1 MCFYLKPEIGDSWIL
16 SDAEMDVVDDKCHRL
31 GCMVLVEDAQVAQF
45 EINTVQR
52 ITEGARGIGIG
63 QRLIVIREKRQASP
77 GSKLQTHC
85 YYNPVLLAENPPCS
99 LKLKVTSL
107 NPTTDWT
114 WRGFERF
121 YSEHSLNRTYAAA
134 QASQ

>member
-1 MCFYLKPEIGDSWIL
+1 MGYKSTCIL
-16 SDAEMDVVDDKCHRL
+16 LLLIATVTAYTDITMTNCP
-31 GCMVLVEDAQVAQF
+31 AQF

-52 ITEGARGIGIG
+52 ITEGARGILIG

-107 NPTTDWT
+107 TPTTDWT

-121 YSEHSLNRTYAAA
+121 CSEHSLNRTYAAA

>member
-16 SDAEMDVVDDKCHRL
+16 SNAEMNVVDDKCHRL
-31 GCMVLVEDAQVAQF
+31 GCMVLVEDAQAAQF

-52 ITEGARGIGIG
+52 ITEGARGILIG

-85 YYNPVLLAENPPCS
+85 YYNPVLLAEIPPCS

-107 NPTTDWT
+107 TPTTDWT